1 MASFYA
7 IINGFYYKNMGSDP
21 TKTGILEGGAERD
34 DLHPDVATVRSETS
48 KRVEKAFKKAGNSKE
63 PVKIADVQ
71 ITDPAQAYANLQ
83 KALSVVQGHFKLDK
97 NDLYFQ
103 QLEGE
108 TVGEAMGDGSIK
120 IDPIMLMHPVNRLAH
135 VIMHELAHKGGDIEN
150 DAVVEAYTRQLL
162 KASGMAVEGEQGLQV
177 TQKYNTA
184 LENFHEFA
192 RRVSDGKEISKTVQD
207 IYALYYSGNY
217 ESIYELY
224 NDRYMNGLK
233 IDKEKDQAF
242 DFFAEVFPE
251 LEVHNDGW
259 YKPCEVT
266 SEIDETEKEK

>member
-1 MASFYA
+1 
-7 IINGFYYKNMGSDP
+7 MGSTPSDRN
-21 TKTGILEGGAERD
+21 LEGAEQQP
-34 DLHPDVATVRSETS
+34 DLHADIANVRSETS
-48 KRVEKAFKKAGNSKE
+48 KRVEKALKKSGNSKE
-63 PVKIADVQ
+63 PVKVADVEIQ
-71 ITDPAQAYANLQ
+71 APAQAYDNLQ
-83 KALSVVQGHFKLDK
+83 KALNVVQRHFKLDK

-108 TVGEAMGDGSIK
+108 TVGEAMSDGSIK

-135 VIMHELAHKGGDIEN
+135 VIMHELAHKGGKIEN
-150 DAVVEAYTRQLL
+150 DGVVEAYTRQLL
-162 KASGMAVEGEQGLQV
+162 KASGMAVEGADGLQT
-177 TQKYNTA
+177 TQKYNVA

-192 RRVSDGKEISKTVQD
+192 RRVSDGKEISKTIQD

-224 NDRYMNGLK
+224 HDKYMNGLK
-233 IDKEKDQAF
+233 DDKEKDQAF

-266 SEIDETEKEK
+266 SEVDETEKEK